1 MNNIELRNRLLLST
15 QRALLGKIY
24 PSIRAI
30 AIGFNEL
37 DNLII
42 KMYLDKSPNEDDY
55 EELSDITGEILA
67 DIEFN
72 NVKELCEYSESKIDL
87 GGLDAF
93 VYMRKE

>member
-1 MNNIELRNRLLLST
+1 MDNIELRNRLLLSA

-30 AIGFNEL
+30 AVGFNEL
-37 DNLII
+37 GNLMI
-42 KMYLDKSPNEDDY
+42 KMYLDQSPNEDDY

-72 NVKELCEYSESKIDL
+72 NVEELCEFSESKIDL